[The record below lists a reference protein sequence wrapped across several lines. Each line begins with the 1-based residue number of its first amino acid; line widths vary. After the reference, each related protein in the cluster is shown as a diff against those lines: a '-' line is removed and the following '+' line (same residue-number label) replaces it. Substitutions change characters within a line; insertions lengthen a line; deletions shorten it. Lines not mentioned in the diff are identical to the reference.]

1 MAILKRANESS
12 NCMRFLIA
20 LKNLDALYAL
30 DAVDAL
36 DAVAL
41 FISLPIQ
48 NSILTRYPLG
58 LSLKIS
64 IQPRHL
70 IFQKD

>member
-48 NSILTRYPLG
+48 NP
-58 LSLKIS
+58 
-64 IQPRHL
+64 
-70 IFQKD
+70 F